1 LSKNQDPLH
10 ISNEMDAFDRKDRA
24 YYDKFTDEQRK
35 KFSTYLMLRYGASV
49 TGDITLQSYY
59 LMATNQRV
67 NKHFFDLNRHPKLQ
81 WLMCTSV
88 SPGMGNKYHYW
99 LPAKKKVGASTNK
112 LIKFVREIWPNLKED
127 ELEMI
132 ITLNDKKELKQLA
145 KEHGWNDKQIKTD
158 L

>member
-1 LSKNQDPLH
+1 
-10 ISNEMDAFDRKDRA
+10 MAAFDRKDRA

-49 TGDITLQSYY
+49 TGDVTLQSYY

-67 NKHFFDLNRHPKLQ
+67 NKHFFDVNRHPKLQ

-88 SPGMGNKYHYW
+88 SPDMGNKYHYW

>member
-1 LSKNQDPLH
+1 MSKNQDPLH
-10 ISNEMDAFDRKDRA
+10 ISNEMAAFDRKDRA

-49 TGDITLQSYY
+49 TCDITLQSYY

>member
-1 LSKNQDPLH
+1 MNTDPLH
-10 ISNEMDAFDRKDRA
+10 ISNEMAAFDCKDRA

>member
-1 LSKNQDPLH
+1 
-10 ISNEMDAFDRKDRA
+10 MAAFDRKDRA

>member
-10 ISNEMDAFDRKDRA
+10 ISNEMAAFDRKDRA

-88 SPGMGNKYHYW
+88 SPDMGNKYHYW

>member
-1 LSKNQDPLH
+1 MSKNQDPLH
-10 ISNEMDAFDRKDRA
+10 ISNEMAAFDCKDRA

-49 TGDITLQSYY
+49 TGDVTLQSYY

-88 SPGMGNKYHYW
+88 SPDMGNKYHYW

>member
-1 LSKNQDPLH
+1 MNTDPLH
-10 ISNEMDAFDRKDRA
+10 ISNEMAAFDCKDRA

-49 TGDITLQSYY
+49 TGDVTLQSYY

>member
-1 LSKNQDPLH
+1 
-10 ISNEMDAFDRKDRA
+10 
-24 YYDKFTDEQRK
+24 
-35 KFSTYLMLRYGASV
+35 ML
-49 TGDITLQSYY
+49 
-59 LMATNQRV
+59 